1 MATAIQALAA
11 YARHWGVSGCL
22 GVGIAVAAASACND
36 NFGAPASPGFGAG
49 GGGRAGGGGSAGLGA
64 GGVGAGGG
72 GSAGAGS
79 GGGAVGEGGVVVTPF
94 DGPTSFTCN
103 PNLKPAMDQIRAL
116 TSRQYLN
123 TVADLIAA
131 LTGSSSVGPA
141 VLSDPS
147 VTAAQALL
155 QPNTPTIPLP
165 LVDATATSTQ
175 NANSLGT
182 AFPDG
187 GWLRADQS
195 IQQSRINGFY
205 NFGLALAQVLT
216 SPTYLGSFVGSC
228 ALGATAGNDMGCLT
242 SFLQKVGPLV
252 LRRAFN
258 DSNHSSDLAT
268 YTAMFT
274 LNGPDATATNPAA
287 AAYQDVITGLL
298 NAPEFLYFVE
308 DDPSDPPAPGGVAGV
323 YQLNAYE
330 LASRLSYHVWD
341 TMPDQALMASAA
353 NGSLLQPSVYEQQVD
368 RLFTNSRAQQT
379 LNQFFIDY
387 FQTESVGGPRGT
399 GGLNYHFLADP
410 NALTSPQF
418 QAFAGANLP
427 QPSLYANMVDDA
439 LGMINYYSTHN
450 GTVSDLLTSPL
461 SFAQTADVAQ
471 IYGLAPWDGMSA
483 PTSFLDSQRPGLF
496 TRALFTSAG
505 IDTSPIL
512 KGVFLRRYV
521 MCDVLGT
528 PPALANGASVPLT
541 TDETTRQATTALTS
555 NVPCNLCHANWIN
568 PLGFATES
576 FDGLGRYRTMQTLYT
591 NTGAVSDMLP
601 VNTAVT
607 PYVMMADGTT
617 EAANASDLMNLIV
630 ASDKPAACLARN
642 YFRYAFARFEDLT
655 LDACTLESMR
665 TTVANGGQIAN
676 LWKSVT
682 QTPLFT
688 QRTIQ

>member
-1 MATAIQALAA
+1 MAI
-11 YARHWGVSGCL
+11 
-22 GVGIAVAAASACND
+22 AAASACD
-36 NFGAPASPGFGAG
+36 G
-49 GGGRAGGGGSAGLGA
+49 GGKPAAP
-64 GGVGAGGG
+64 GVGVSSGVAG
-72 GSAGAGS
+72 GAGS
-79 GGGAVGEGGVVVTPF
+79 ASLSGGAGPGAGDSSGASGGSVAVGEGGTAITAF

-103 PNLKPAMDQIRAL
+103 PNAKPAMDQIRAL

-123 TVADLIAA
+123 TVADLLTA
-131 LTGSSSVGPA
+131 LTGSPSVAMA
-141 VLSDPS
+141 VLTNPS
-147 VTAAQALL
+147 VTTAQALL
-155 QPNTPTIPLP
+155 EPNTPTIPLP
-165 LVDATATSTQ
+165 LVDATMASTQ

-216 SPTYLGSFVGSC
+216 SPTYLGSVVGSC
-228 ALGATAGNDMGCLT
+228 ALGAKAGSDMACLT
-242 SFLQKVGPLV
+242 SFLQKIGPLT

-258 DSNHSSDLAT
+258 DANHSTDLTT
-268 YTAMFT
+268 YTAMFAF
-274 LNGPDATATNPAA
+274 NGPDATATNPAA
-287 AAYQDVITGLL
+287 AAYEDVITGLL

-308 DDPSDPPAPGGVAGV
+308 NDPSDPPAPSGVPGV

-341 TMPDQALMASAA
+341 TMPDPGLMATAA
-353 NGSLLQPSVYEQQVD
+353 DGSLLQPAVYQQQVD
-368 RLFTNSRAQQT
+368 RLFADPRAQQT

-410 NALTSPQF
+410 NALASAQF
-418 QAFAGANLP
+418 QAFAGPNLP
-427 QPSLYANMVDDA
+427 QATLYANVVADA
-439 LGMINYYSTHN
+439 LGMANYFSTHN
-450 GTVSDLLTSPL
+450 GTLNDLLTSPL
-461 SFAQTADVAQ
+461 SFAQTSDVAA
-471 IYGLAPWDGMSA
+471 IYGLAPWDGVSA
-483 PTSFLDSQRPGLF
+483 PLSFPDGQRPGLF

-521 MCDVLGT
+521 LCDTLGT
-528 PPALANGASVPLT
+528 PPALANGLSVPLT

-555 NVPCNLCHANWIN
+555 NSPCNFCHTNWIN

-591 NTGAVSDMLP
+591 DTGAVADVLP

-607 PYVMMADGTT
+607 PYVMMGDGTT
-617 EAANASDLMNLIV
+617 QAAGPSDLMNQIV
-630 ASDKPAACLARN
+630 GSEKPAACLARN
-642 YFRYAFARFEDLT
+642 YFRYAFGRFEDVT

-665 TTVANGGQIAN
+665 TTVANGGPIAN

-682 QTPLFT
+682 QTPLFM

>member
-1 MATAIQALAA
+1 MATAIQALSAH
-11 YARHWGVSGCL
+11 ARRWGASGCL
-22 GVGIAVAAASACND
+22 GVGIAVAAASACNGD
-36 NFGAPASPGFGAG
+36 GEPAFPGLSAGGAGGASSAGLSAG
-49 GGGRAGGGGSAGLGA
+49 GGGASEAA
-64 GGVGAGGG
+64 
-72 GSAGAGS
+72 SAGAGS
-79 GGGAVGEGGVVVTPF
+79 GGGAGGAGGAVATPF

-123 TVADLIAA
+123 TVADLITV
-131 LTGSSSVGPA
+131 LTGSSSVA
-141 VLSDPS
+141 SSVLSDPS

-165 LVDATATSTQ
+165 LVDATATSAQ
-175 NANSLGT
+175 NANTLGT

-216 SPTYLGSFVGSC
+216 SPTYLGSVLGSC
-228 ALGATAGNDMGCLT
+228 ALGANAGNDMGCLT

-274 LNGPDATATNPAA
+274 FNGPDMTATNPAA

-308 DDPSDPPAPGGVAGV
+308 DDPSDPPAAGGVAGV

-353 NGSLLQPSVYEQQVD
+353 NGSLLQPSVYQQQVD
-368 RLFTNSRAQQT
+368 RLFADPRAQET

-410 NALTSPQF
+410 NALASPQF

-427 QPSLYANMVDDA
+427 QASLYANMVDDA
-439 LGMINYYSTHN
+439 VGMANYYSAHD
-450 GTVSDLLTSPL
+450 GTLNDLLTSPL
-461 SFAQTADVAQ
+461 SFAQTADVAK

-483 PTSFLDSQRPGLF
+483 PSSFPDGQRPGLF

-521 MCDVLGT
+521 LCDVLGT
-528 PPALANGASVPLT
+528 PPALANGKSVPLT

-555 NVPCNLCHANWIN
+555 GGPCNLCHVNWIN

-591 NTGAVSDMLP
+591 STGTVADTLP
-601 VNTAVT
+601 VDTAVT
-607 PYVMMADGTT
+607 PYVMMGDGTT
-617 EAANASDLMNLIV
+617 EAATASDLVNLIV

-642 YFRYAFARFEDLT
+642 YFRYTFARFEDLT
-655 LDACTLESMR
+655 LDACTLENMR
-665 TTVANGGQIAN
+665 TTVANGGQLAN

-682 QTPLFT
+682 QTPLFM

>member
-1 MATAIQALAA
+1 MATAIQALSAH
-11 YARHWGVSGCL
+11 ARRWGASGCL
-22 GVGIAVAAASACND
+22 GVGIAVAAAASGCNGD
-36 NFGAPASPGFGAG
+36 GDPASPGFGAG
-49 GGGRAGGGGSAGLGA
+49 GAGGGGSAGLS
-64 GGVGAGGG
+64 AGGG
-72 GSAGAGS
+72 GASEGASSGAGS
-79 GGGAVGEGGVVVTPF
+79 GGGAGGEGGAVATPL

-123 TVADLIAA
+123 TVADLIAV
-131 LTGSSSVGPA
+131 LTGSSSVA
-141 VLSDPS
+141 SSVLSDPS

-165 LVDATATSTQ
+165 LVDATATSAQ
-175 NANSLGT
+175 NANTLGT

-216 SPTYLGSFVGSC
+216 SPTYLGSVVGSC
-228 ALGATAGNDMGCLT
+228 ALGANAGNDMGCLT

-258 DSNHSSDLAT
+258 DANHSSDLAT
-268 YTAMFT
+268 YTAMFAF
-274 LNGPDATATNPAA
+274 NGPDLTATNPAA
-287 AAYQDVITGLL
+287 AAYQDVLTGLL

-308 DDPSDPPAPGGVAGV
+308 DDPSDPPAPGGLAGV

-353 NGSLLQPSVYEQQVD
+353 NGSLLQPSVYQQQVD
-368 RLFTNSRAQQT
+368 RLFADPRAQET

-410 NALTSPQF
+410 NALASPQF
-418 QAFAGANLP
+418 QAFAGADLP
-427 QPSLYANMVDDA
+427 QPSLYANMVADA
-439 LGMINYYSTHN
+439 VGMTNYYSAHD
-450 GTVSDLLTSPL
+450 GTLNDLLTSPL
-461 SFAQTADVAQ
+461 SFAQTADVAK

-483 PTSFLDSQRPGLF
+483 PPSFPDGQRPGLF

-521 MCDVLGT
+521 LCDVLGT
-528 PPALANGASVPLT
+528 PPALANGKSVPLT
-541 TDETTRQATTALTS
+541 TDETTRQATTALTGIS
-555 NVPCNLCHANWIN
+555 PCNSCHTNWIN

-591 NTGAVSDMLP
+591 STGTVADTLP
-601 VNTAVT
+601 VDTAVT
-607 PYVMMADGTT
+607 PYVMMGDGTT
-617 EAANASDLMNLIV
+617 EAAAASDLMNLIV
-630 ASDKPAACLARN
+630 ASDKPAACVARN
-642 YFRYAFARFEDLT
+642 YFRYTFARFEDLT
-655 LDACTLESMR
+655 LDACTLENMR
-665 TTVANGGQIAN
+665 TTVANGGQLAN

-682 QTPLFT
+682 QTPLFM

>member
-1 MATAIQALAA
+1 
-11 YARHWGVSGCL
+11 
-22 GVGIAVAAASACND
+22 
-36 NFGAPASPGFGAG
+36 
-49 GGGRAGGGGSAGLGA
+49 
-64 GGVGAGGG
+64 
-72 GSAGAGS
+72 
-79 GGGAVGEGGVVVTPF
+79 
-94 DGPTSFTCN
+94 
-103 PNLKPAMDQIRAL
+103 MDQIRAL

-131 LTGSSSVGPA
+131 LTGSSSVGSSI
-141 VLSDPS
+141 LSDPS

-165 LVDATATSTQ
+165 LVDATATSAQ
-175 NANSLGT
+175 NANYLGT

-216 SPTYLGSFVGSC
+216 SPTYLGSVVGSC
-228 ALGATAGNDMGCLT
+228 ALGAQAGTDMACLN
-242 SFLQKVGPLV
+242 SFLQKVGPLA

-274 LNGPDATATNPAA
+274 FNGPDMTATNPAA

-308 DDPSDPPAPGGVAGV
+308 DDPSDPPAAGGVAGV

-330 LASRLSYHVWD
+330 LASRLSYHAWD
-341 TMPDQALMASAA
+341 TMPDQELMASAA
-353 NGSLLQPSVYEQQVD
+353 NGSLLQPSVYQQQVD
-368 RLFTNSRAQQT
+368 RLFADPRAQET

-410 NALTSPQF
+410 NALASAQF

-427 QPSLYANMVDDA
+427 QASLYANMVDDA
-439 LGMINYYSTHN
+439 VGMANYYSAHD
-450 GTVSDLLTSPL
+450 GTLDDLLTSPL
-461 SFAQTADVAQ
+461 SFAQTADVAK

-483 PTSFLDSQRPGLF
+483 PPSFPGGQRPGLF

-521 MCDVLGT
+521 LCDVLGT
-528 PPALANGASVPLT
+528 PPALANGKSVPLT

-555 NVPCNLCHANWIN
+555 SSPCNLCHANWIN

-591 NTGAVSDMLP
+591 STGTVADTLP
-601 VNTAVT
+601 VDTAVT
-607 PYVMMADGTT
+607 PYVMMGDGTT
-617 EAANASDLMNLIV
+617 EAATASDLMNLIV

-642 YFRYAFARFEDLT
+642 YFRYTFARFEDLT
-655 LDACTLESMR
+655 VDACTLESMR

-682 QTPLFT
+682 QTSLFM